1 MARKTVIE
9 TFDDIDGTAV
19 DTAGETISFA
29 VDGVE
34 YIIDLNKKNAREFRK
49 KLDVYLEHATRVGG
63 RKRAAAAAR
72 PAEAN
77 APSPKQIRQWAIGAG
92 YEVPA
97 RGRLPQ
103 SLVDEYTA
111 AH

>member
-1 MARKTVIE
+1 MAQRTIIE
-9 TFDDIDGTAV
+9 TFDDIDGTPV

-34 YIIDLNKKNAREFRK
+34 YTIDLNKKNAGEFRK
-49 KLDVYLEHATRVGG
+49 KLDFYLGHATRVGG
-63 RKRAAAAAR
+63 RKRPAAAAR
-72 PAEAN
+72 PVDAN
-77 APSPKQIRQWAIGAG
+77 AASPKHIRQWAIEAG

>member
-1 MARKTVIE
+1 VARKTVIE

-49 KLDVYLEHATRVGG
+49 KLDVYLKHATRVGG
-63 RKRAAAAAR
+63 RKRPAAVR

-77 APSPKQIRQWAIGAG
+77 APSPKQIRQWAIETG

-103 SLVDEYTA
+103 SMVDEYTA